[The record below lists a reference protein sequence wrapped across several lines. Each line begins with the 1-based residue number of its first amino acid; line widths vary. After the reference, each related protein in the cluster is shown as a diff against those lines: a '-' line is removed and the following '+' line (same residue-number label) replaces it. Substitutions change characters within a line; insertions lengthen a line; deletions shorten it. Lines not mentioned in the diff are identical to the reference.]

1 ERACARSSSPARRR
15 CERGV
20 ALILVLWLI
29 VLLTVIAGGFAYS
42 MRTEA
47 LAARNAVSL
56 AQARAL
62 ADGAVMRV
70 VFELMRPRM
79 QNEVWQANGVVHVW
93 DESGARI
100 AANAT
105 DESGKIDIN
114 AASEALLKGL
124 FQSAG

>member
-1 ERACARSSSPARRR
+1 MIQFGHRLDYASAPGRQTTILAQ
-15 CERGV
+15 RGV

-100 AANAT
+100 A
-105 DESGKIDIN
+105 
-114 AASEALLKGL
+114 
-124 FQSAG
+124 